1 MPPLLSTLGA
11 DAKSAYGVGGITAT
25 NIGTLSFSA
34 YTAGVSA
41 GGGGPTGQPGTQYKV
56 NGSVSTRLSY
66 ATATRTWSADS
77 GTTNF
82 AWTRSVAFINPYSAI
97 SNETLDNW
105 GFLNTDV
112 VRATDIGLTRAVGAV
127 DGTVWFYYAKITNGA
142 PNISYYS
149 NVIELTRGVGDGP
162 GRQGFEWNGFASIPN
177 PGVDEMYCVFVFSD
191 SGYQTTTLNFRC
203 TQWSISG

>member
-34 YTAGVSA
+34 STAGVSA

-66 ATATRTWSADS
+66 ATATRTWSADE

-97 SNETLDNW
+97 SDETLENW
-105 GFLNTDV
+105 GFLKTDV
-112 VRATDIGLTRAVGAV
+112 VRATDIGLTSAAGAV
-127 DGTVWFYYAKITNGA
+127 DTNVYFYYAKITNGA

-149 NVIELTRGVGDGP
+149 NVTQLANGQGEGK
-162 GRQGFEWNGFASIPN
+162 GRQGFSWSGFASIPN
-177 PGVDEMYCVFVFSD
+177 PGVNEMYCIFITSG
-191 SGYQTTTLNFRC
+191 SGYQTTTLGFRC